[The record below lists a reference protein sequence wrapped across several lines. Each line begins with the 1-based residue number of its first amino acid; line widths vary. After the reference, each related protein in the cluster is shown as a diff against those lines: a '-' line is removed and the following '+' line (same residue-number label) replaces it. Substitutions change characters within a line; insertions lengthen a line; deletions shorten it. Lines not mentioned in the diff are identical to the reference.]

1 MGLETGTYINDLVA
15 TNPLGTDPKS
25 AGDDHIRLIKATLKA
40 TFPNITGAMT
50 KTQTELNAV
59 LGTSAIG
66 VTVQGYDVDTAKK
79 DVKQTWTAQQTP
91 MNGVLTDGAT
101 INWNGDANGQVVAV
115 TLAGNRTL
123 AAPTNIVENACYVL
137 RVHQDATGSRTLAWA
152 AAYRFPG
159 GAAPVLSTGASA
171 VDVFTFVGGA
181 SNVMYC
187 VGQAKGLA

>member
-1 MGLETGTYINDLVA
+1 MGLETGTYIDDLVV

-25 AGDDHIRLIKATLKA
+25 AGDDHIRLIKATIKA

-50 KTQTELNAV
+50 KTQTELNA
-59 LGTSAIG
+59 LLASTDIG

-91 MNGVLTDGAT
+91 MNGTLPDGAT
-101 INWNGDANGQVVAV
+101 INWNGDSNGQVVSV

-137 RVHQDATGSRTLAWA
+137 RVHQDATGNRTLAWNA
-152 AAYRFPG
+152 AFRFPA
-159 GAAPVLSTGASA
+159 GADPVLSTPASS
-171 VDVFTFVGGA
+171 VDIFTFIGGT
-181 SNVMYC
+181 SVMYC
-187 VGQAKGLA
+187 IGQAKALA